1 MYSDLL
7 AIYRPLFLVPKLC
20 HPPTLSTSLLSML
33 ITLSHHSHLFNHPP
47 NYHVV
52 LRRLNINSLCSFLFG
67 VVPLA
72 NSKFDRPRMNLSD
85 RASVAP
91 GKLQTPV
98 LGSGKEKSLG
108 TYLSTSVPQEPGDVD
123 RTRSDAVSRE

>member
-1 MYSDLL
+1 M
-7 AIYRPLFLVPKLC
+7 
-20 HPPTLSTSLLSML
+20 
-33 ITLSHHSHLFNHPP
+33 
-47 NYHVV
+47 
-52 LRRLNINSLCSFLFG
+52 
-67 VVPLA
+67 PLA

-108 TYLSTSVPQEPGDVD
+108 TYLRTSVPQEPGDVD